1 MNQPRQTPIQLNPPQ
16 TLATDEALNAAR
28 EIIAAL
34 DREQIAWA
42 LAGGVAMHL
51 YGYARATQD
60 VDLLAERL
68 PNLVS
73 SQRLSFGGE
82 SYTVTVGDK
91 AVPVDVIV
99 RDDFF
104 RSFYEAALRD
114 AFVSPDVGTEGWRV
128 LTPEWL
134 AILKYQAG
142 RSKDQLDLLWLLSR
156 PSLVDR
162 SLMTEHLTEILG
174 EAGAQMAL
182 RGLTDFFQRA
192 DAMQASDRE
201 NP

>member
-1 MNQPRQTPIQLNPPQ
+1 LSQTREFPIQLHSPQ
-16 TLATDEALNAAR
+16 TLATDEALAAAR

-34 DREQIAWA
+34 DREAIAWA

-68 PNLVS
+68 PNLTS

-82 SYTVTVGDK
+82 SYHVTIGDK
-91 AVPVDVIV
+91 TIPVDVIV

-104 RSFYEAALRD
+104 RTLYEAALRE
-114 AFVSPDVGTEGWRV
+114 AFISDEGWRV

-156 PSLVDR
+156 PALVDR
-162 SLMTEHLTEILG
+162 RLLTEHLTESLG

-182 RGLTDFFQRA
+182 RGMADFFQRA
-192 DAMQASDRE
+192 EAMRASDE
-201 NP
+201 VVG

>member
-1 MNQPRQTPIQLNPPQ
+1 MSQPRQTPIQLNPPQ

-51 YGYARATQD
+51 YGYARATQN

-68 PNLVS
+68 PALAS
-73 SQRLSFGGE
+73 SHRLSFGGE

-91 AVPVDVIV
+91 TVPVDVIV

-114 AFVSPDVGTEGWRV
+114 AFTSEDGWRV

-174 EAGAQMAL
+174 AAGAQMAL

>member
-1 MNQPRQTPIQLNPPQ
+1 MSQTRQTPIQLNPPQ

-34 DREQIAWA
+34 DREAIAWA

-68 PNLVS
+68 PNLAS

-91 AVPVDVIV
+91 TVPVDVIV

-114 AFVSPDVGTEGWRV
+114 AFTSAEGWRV

-134 AILKYQAG
+134 AILKFQAG

-156 PSLVDR
+156 PGLVER
-162 SLMTEHLTEILG
+162 HLMLQHLTEILG

-182 RGLTDFFQRA
+182 RGITDFFQRA

-201 NP
+201 NQ